1 MKQVVVLVGRPNV
14 GKSTLFNRLT
24 RSRAALVSDV
34 PGVTRDRQY
43 GDGRIGDKPY
53 FVVDTGGIVEGVAM
67 ATASPDGDRSE
78 MRKLISMQTREA
90 LTEGDAIILIV
101 DGREGLH
108 PIDRELATD
117 IRRLGKPVWLAV
129 NKTEGH
135 VPETAVAEFHALGLG
150 APHAISSAHGEGVPE
165 MMEHILAT
173 FPVYEENAESTDN
186 VPRIAII
193 GKPNVGK
200 STLVNALLGEERVV
214 VCDQPGTTRDSIHVP
229 IERSG
234 KRYILIDTAG
244 VRRRARIDD
253 ALEKFSVIK
262 TLHAIDEA
270 NVAILIIDA
279 KEGVSDQDAGLAG
292 YALERGRA
300 MVVAVNKWDLVDE
313 SDRDWVKRELERKL
327 AFLDFARAHFV
338 SAKEGQGIGSL
349 FPSVDEAYMSAHK
362 VLPTPKLTRLLEE
375 AVTVNPPPMAHGRR
389 IRLKYAHQGGKNP
402 PIVVV
407 HGNQAA
413 SLSDAYRRYLSN
425 FFRKAFRLVGTPI
438 RVECRT
444 EKNPY
449 EGRKTTP
456 RRKLG
461 KAGKHQSVRKRT

>member
-1 MKQVVVLVGRPNV
+1 
-14 GKSTLFNRLT
+14 
-24 RSRAALVSDV
+24 
-34 PGVTRDRQY
+34 
-43 GDGRIGDKPY
+43 
-53 FVVDTGGIVEGVAM
+53 
-67 ATASPDGDRSE
+67 
-78 MRKLISMQTREA
+78 
-90 LTEGDAIILIV
+90 
-101 DGREGLH
+101 
-108 PIDRELATD
+108 
-117 IRRLGKPVWLAV
+117 
-129 NKTEGH
+129 
-135 VPETAVAEFHALGLG
+135 
-150 APHAISSAHGEGVPE
+150 
-165 MMEHILAT
+165 
-173 FPVYEENAESTDN
+173 
-186 VPRIAII
+186 
-193 GKPNVGK
+193 
-200 STLVNALLGEERVV
+200 VV

-313 SDRDWVKRELERKL
+313 AGRDWVKRELERKL
-327 AFLDFARAHFV
+327 AFLDFARAHFI

-456 RRKLG
+456 RRKPG